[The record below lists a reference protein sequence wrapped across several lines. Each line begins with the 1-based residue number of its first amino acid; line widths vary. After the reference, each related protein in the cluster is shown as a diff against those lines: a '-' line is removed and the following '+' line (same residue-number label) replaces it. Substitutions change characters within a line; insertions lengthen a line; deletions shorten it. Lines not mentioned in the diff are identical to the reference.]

1 MKLLRNAPIRKKLLV
16 IIMLTSFVA
25 LALASV
31 GFITYEV
38 STYKRHTALKL
49 SLLSEIIGAN
59 STAAITFGD
68 SESAVTLLA
77 SLSSQQD
84 IEDACIYNRQGAPLA
99 RYTKAGLSPG
109 GVLPHVRENSANF
122 SGNSAE
128 SLYAITLHGERIGA
142 IYLKANLTEMHQ
154 RLKLYGFIVSGVLLV
169 SLLGTFILASILQR
183 LISGPILEL
192 TAVADRV
199 SLSKDYSLR
208 AVPHSNDELGTLM
221 RGFNEMLQ
229 QISERDRQLESHR
242 ENLESQVTERT
253 SDLLKL
259 NATLEKA
266 KENAEAANLAKS
278 QFLANMSHEIRTPMN
293 GIIGMTELT
302 LETQLDTRQRE
313 YLEMVKYSSDA
324 LLSLINDILDFSKIE
339 AGKLELDPV
348 RFSLPQLLEQT
359 IKSQEVRAHQKNL
372 RLSFE
377 LQSGRGEICFGD
389 PTRLRQVLTNLI
401 GNAIKF
407 TPAGEICVTVGTDP
421 GQDNSDLLHFQVRDT
436 GIGISKDKQKS
447 IFAAFEQADKST
459 TRQYGGTGLGLAIS
473 SRLVALMGGVIWV
486 ESEPDKGSTFHF
498 TVRMFQEKSK
508 SATTFQQPSIA
519 RKTAIPVSGESLA
532 DHAAKRNSRRTI
544 LVAEDN
550 PVNQKLAQHLL
561 IKLGYECRLASNGL
575 EALRAMDEQD
585 FDLVL
590 MDIQMPEMDGF
601 EATASI
607 RVREQ
612 QTGKHTPIV
621 AMTAHAMKGD
631 RERCLLNG
639 MDDYISKPVDRKELA
654 QVLER
659 QMATIPA
666 IPAPPAENTQV
677 LDYKH

>member
-25 LALASV
+25 LALASI

-38 STYKRHTALKL
+38 STFKRHTALKL

-68 SESAVTLLA
+68 AESAGTLLA

-84 IEDACIYNRQGAPLA
+84 IEDACIYNRQGSPFA
-99 RYTKAGLSPG
+99 RYLSRASQCPAGLP
-109 GVLPHVRENSANF
+109 LTRENSVDF
-122 SGNSAE
+122 SGDSAE
-128 SLYAITLHGERIGA
+128 SLYAITLSGERIGT

-221 RGFNEMLQ
+221 CGFNEMLQ
-229 QISERDRQLESHR
+229 QISERDRQLELHR

-253 SDLLKL
+253 SDLLRL

-302 LETQLDTRQRE
+302 LETQLDPHQRE

-348 RFSLPQLLEQT
+348 HFSLPQLLEQT
-359 IKSQEVRAHQKNL
+359 IKSQEIRAHQKNL

-377 LQSGRGEICFGD
+377 LLPGTGEFCFGD
-389 PTRLRQVLTNLI
+389 SARLRQVLTNLI

-407 TPAGEICVTVGTDP
+407 TTAGEICVTAGTDP
-421 GQDNSDLLHFQVRDT
+421 GPDNFDLLHFQVRDT
-436 GIGISKDKQKS
+436 GIGIPKDKQQS

-459 TRQYGGTGLGLAIS
+459 TRQYGGTGLGLAIC
-473 SRLVALMGGVIWV
+473 SRLVTMMGGGIWV
-486 ESEPDKGSTFHF
+486 ESEPGKGSTFHF
-498 TVRMFQEKSK
+498 TVRMFQQEKSK
-508 SATTFQQPSIA
+508 RATAFQQPSIA
-519 RKTAIPVSGESLA
+519 RKTAIPVFDESLA
-532 DHAAKRNSRRTI
+532 GPAQRSSRRTI
-544 LVAEDN
+544 LVVEDN
-550 PVNQKLAQHLL
+550 PVNKKLAQHLL
-561 IKLGYECRLASNGL
+561 IKMGYECRVASNGL
-575 EALRAMDEQD
+575 EALHAMDERD

-590 MDIQMPEMDGF
+590 MDIQMPVMDGF
-601 EATASI
+601 AATARI
-607 RVREQ
+607 RARELP
-612 QTGKHTPIV
+612 TGKHTPIV

-654 QVLER
+654 GVLER
-659 QMATIPA
+659 QLAIIPVL
-666 IPAPPAENTQV
+666 PAENTEV
-677 LDYKH
+677 LDYRS

>member
-1 MKLLRNAPIRKKLLV
+1 MNLLRNAPIRKKLLI
-16 IIMLTSFVA
+16 IIMLTSSVA
-25 LALASV
+25 LVLASV

-38 STYKRHTALKL
+38 STYKQRMALRMA
-49 SLLSEIIGAN
+49 LLSEIMGAN

-68 SESAVTLLA
+68 SESAGTLLA
-77 SLSSQQD
+77 SLSSQKY
-84 IEDACIYNRQGAPLA
+84 IENACIYNQHGAPVA
-99 RYTKAGLSPG
+99 RYSQAGGACPMG
-109 GVLPHVRENSANF
+109 WPRGRESSVFF
-122 SGNSAE
+122 SENSAE
-128 SLYAITLHGERIGA
+128 SFHAITLKGERIGT
-142 IYLKANLTEMHQ
+142 IYLKANLTDMHQ
-154 RLKLYGFIVSGVLLV
+154 RLKLYGFIVCGVLLV

-208 AVPHSNDELGTLM
+208 AIPHSNDELGALM
-221 RGFNEMLQ
+221 CGFNEMLQ

-242 ENLESQVTERT
+242 ETLESQVAERT
-253 SDLLKL
+253 SDLRSL

-302 LETQLDTRQRE
+302 LETQLNAQQRE

-339 AGKLELDPV
+339 AGKLELESV
-348 RFSLPQLLEQT
+348 RFNLPQLLEQT
-359 IKSQEVRAHQKNL
+359 VKSMEVRARQKNL
-372 RLSFE
+372 RLSIE
-377 LQSGRGEICFGD
+377 VLSGTSEFCVGD
-389 PTRLRQVLTNLI
+389 STRLRQVLTNLI

-407 TPAGEICVTVGTDP
+407 TPAGEIRVTAGTDP
-421 GQDNSDLLHFQVRDT
+421 EQDSSDLLHFQVRDT
-436 GIGISKDKQKS
+436 GIGIPKDKQQS

-459 TRQYGGTGLGLAIS
+459 TRQYGGTGLGLAIC
-473 SRLVALMGGVIWV
+473 SRLVTMMGGGIWV
-486 ESEPDKGSTFHF
+486 ESESGKGSTFHF
-498 TVRMFQEKSK
+498 TVRMSQEKSSGTMPVQHGSSMEK
-508 SATTFQQPSIA
+508 TT
-519 RKTAIPVSGESLA
+519 IPVFAEILA
-532 DHAAKRNSRRTI
+532 PATKGSSTHTI

-550 PVNQKLAQHLL
+550 RVNQKLAQHILT
-561 IKLGYECRLASNGL
+561 KMGYECRLASNGL
-575 EALRAMDEQD
+575 EALRATGERD
-585 FDLVL
+585 FDLIL

-601 EATASI
+601 EATAKI
-607 RVREQ
+607 RAREL
-612 QTGKHTPIV
+612 QTGKRTPIV

-639 MDDYISKPVDRKELA
+639 MDDYISKPVDRRELA

-659 QMATIPA
+659 QIAAVPEDRQEI
-666 IPAPPAENTQV
+666 AEA
-677 LDYKH
+677 LDYR